1 GLINWAWHLTALVNL
16 CEGIAGGIFVY
27 FIFISSS
34 VTPSKLAIRNL
45 QHLNGAAKLLTCAVV
60 GFFLVMSTCYLADLQ
75 AKFWQIIAN
84 GSGILLGGIIAYYVQ
99 YLLQRRAALSVE

>member
-1 GLINWAWHLTALVNL
+1 MIRGWLVFVKQFLRELAMTWLIFGKNFLLALMIIVVISVPLGLINWAWHLTALVNL

-45 QHLNGAAKLLTCAVV
+45 QH
-60 GFFLVMSTCYLADLQ
+60 
-75 AKFWQIIAN
+75 
-84 GSGILLGGIIAYYVQ
+84 
-99 YLLQRRAALSVE
+99 